1 MNTLINDIES
11 YTTPQGDLDV
21 IKVRSDF
28 PVLNQLVNGKP
39 LIYLDNAAT
48 TQKPKQVIDSIVNY
62 YQYANANIHRGIHTL
77 AERATAEYEASRKS
91 LSAFINSPSPE
102 QVIFTRGTTES
113 INLVAFTYGKSVL
126 KPGDELLVSALEHHS
141 NLVPWLMIAKE
152 TGAVVKIIPM
162 NDEGELLMEDY
173 QKLLSEKVK
182 IVAVNHVS
190 NSLGTI
196 NPIKQMIAM
205 AHGIGAVVVVDGAQS
220 VSHLDID
227 VQDLDADFYAL
238 SSHKF
243 YGPTGIGALYG
254 KRGLLENM
262 PPYQG
267 GGEMIKDVFYDSF
280 TVNELPYKFEAGTPN
295 IADTVALKAAIDYIQ
310 HISKEKIR
318 THENILLSHA
328 TKLLLEIDGLKIIGQ
343 AKEKVSVIS
352 FVIDGVHHQDIGI
365 LLDQEGIAV
374 RTGHHCTQPLMQRC
388 GIAGTSR
395 ASFAMYNTL
404 EEIDQLQFGLKK
416 VLKMLR

>member
-1 MNTLINDIES
+1 MNSLINDTAPYIN
-11 YTTPQGDLDV
+11 PQGNLDV
-21 IKVRSDF
+21 QKVRLDF
-28 PVLNQLVNGKP
+28 PVLDQLVNGKP

-48 TQKPKQVIDSIVNY
+48 TQKPKQVIESIVKY

-77 AERATAEYEASRKS
+77 AERATAEYEDTRKS

-126 KPGDELLVSALEHHS
+126 KPGDEILVSALEHHS

-152 TGAVVKIIPM
+152 TGAVVKVIPM
-162 NDEGELLMEDY
+162 NDEGELLMDAY
-173 QKLLSEKVK
+173 QSLLSEKVK

-196 NPIKQMIAM
+196 NPIKHMIAL
-205 AHGIGAVVVVDGAQS
+205 AHKIGAVVVVDGAQS

-227 VQDLDADFYAL
+227 VQDMDADFYAL

-254 KRGLLENM
+254 KRMLLENM

-267 GGEMIKDVFYDSF
+267 GGEMIKDVFYDRF

-295 IADTVALKAAIDYIQ
+295 IADTVALKAAIDYINI
-310 HISKEKIR
+310 ISKEKIR
-318 THENILLSHA
+318 AHENILLAHA

-352 FVIDGVHHQDIGI
+352 FVIEGVHHQDIGI

-374 RTGHHCTQPLMQRC
+374 RTGHHCTQPLMQLC
-388 GIAGTSR
+388 GLSGTAR

-404 EEIDQLQFGLKK
+404 EEIDQLQWGLKK